1 MFGVLIYD
9 LLFFAVPVGIL
20 VFFVIRL
27 CRYLSARKQEWEIPG
42 SVEAQDLKN
51 RKAMLIVSAVMAGV
65 LLVVT
70 IGLIVLLYMAV
81 AFM

>member
-9 LLFFAVPVGIL
+9 LLFFTVPVGIL
-20 VFFVIRL
+20 VFFVISL
-27 CRYLSARKQEWEIPG
+27 CRYLSARKQEREIPG

>member
-20 VFFVIRL
+20 VFFVISL
-27 CRYLSARKQEWEIPG
+27 CRYLSARKQERELPG

-65 LLVVT
+65 LLAVT

>member
-20 VFFVIRL
+20 VFFAISL
-27 CRYLSARKQEWEIPG
+27 CRYLSARKQEREIPG

-51 RKAMLIVSAVMAGV
+51 RKALLIVSAVMAGV
-65 LLVVT
+65 LLAVT

>member
-1 MFGVLIYD
+1 MFGALIYD
-9 LLFFAVPVGIL
+9 LLVFAVPVGIL
-20 VFFVIRL
+20 VFFVISL
-27 CRYLSARKQEWEIPG
+27 CRYLSARKQEREMPG

-51 RKAMLIVSAVMAGV
+51 RKALLIVSAVMAGV
-65 LLVVT
+65 LLAVT